1 MTRTNHPPR
10 VAYLDDRP
18 ELGGAEL
25 ALVEYF
31 HYIHE
36 VGVEPI
42 LVTTRDSALADR
54 ARKLGVRCLIVKAGE
69 LVKYERSPN
78 IFKATR
84 NPLDWA
90 AYFGRT
96 GGTVLRLAR
105 ALRRANVDV
114 VHTNTLRAHLY
125 GTLAAAMIGK
135 PVVWHV
141 RDILHRRWQ
150 SMLFRVLGPRAAAI
164 VAVSEASARSL
175 NPNGPRLPNVRVV
188 YNTID
193 LSRAKT
199 SGPKRLAEVRS
210 ELGVEDAFPIVAI
223 LGQVIPWKGHA
234 DFVEAAALV
243 RDRFPNAAFL
253 VVGDSLLNSS
263 AFKQALAARMR
274 ALDLERTVRFV
285 GFRNDVPDVLSQL
298 TAMVSASWAEPFGR
312 TVMEAMA
319 LGVPVVAT
327 DAGGTPELIRNG
339 ENGLLVPPHDPA
351 ALARAIIRLAE
362 DSDVRATVG
371 AGGKATISA
380 QFDVHREVCDLARIY
395 RDVLARRRS

>member
-1 MTRTNHPPR
+1 MRRPIR

-31 HYIHE
+31 QYIRE
-36 VGVEPI
+36 VGVEPL

-54 ARKLGVRCLIVKAGE
+54 ARKLGVRCLIVKAVE
-69 LVKYERSPN
+69 LVEYERRPN

-90 AYFGRT
+90 AYFART
-96 GGTVLRLAR
+96 GGTVMRLAR
-105 ALRRANVDV
+105 ALKRANVDI

-125 GTLAAAMIGK
+125 GTLAATMIGK

-164 VAVSEASARSL
+164 VTVSEASARSL
-175 NPNGPRLPNVRVV
+175 HPNGPRLPNVRVV

-193 LSRAKT
+193 LAQSKL
-199 SGPKRLAEVRS
+199 SGPARLAEVRA
-210 ELGVEDAFPIVAI
+210 ELGVEDAFPVVAI

-234 DFVEAAALV
+234 DFVEAAALG
-243 RDRFPNAAFL
+243 RDRFPEAAFL

-263 AFKQALAARMR
+263 EFKEGLAARMR
-274 ALDLERTVRFV
+274 ALDLEKTVRFV

-298 TAMVSASWAEPFGR
+298 TAMISASWAEPFGR

-327 DAGGTPELIRNG
+327 DAGGTPELIRDG
-339 ENGLLVPPHDPA
+339 QNGLLVPPHDPP
-351 ALARAIIRLAE
+351 ALARAIMRLADDPE
-362 DSDVRATVG
+362 LRARVG
-371 AGGKATISA
+371 AGGRAAISA
-380 QFDVHREVCDLARIY
+380 QFDVHREVADLASLY
-395 RDVLARRRS
+395 RDVLARRRR